1 MSFALKLCFPFAARD
16 RRHEKDTQLLEQGQ
30 RRATGMLRGLEHLS
44 YEGRLRALGLV
55 SLQKRRLKG
64 DLNVAFQYLMGAY
77 RQEWDGFF
85 THSDRDRTKRWE
97 TG

>member
-1 MSFALKLCFPFAARD
+1 
-16 RRHEKDTQLLEQGQ
+16 
-30 RRATGMLRGLEHLS
+30 MLRGLEHLS

-85 THSDRDRTKRWE
+85 THSDSDRTKRWE
-97 TG
+97 T